1 MLETPS
7 YAPPPLS
14 LSFPLFLCFPLFS
27 IFFLGFRHLIFSSS
41 SQSFYTSGFQA
52 FIVLISPFEIDWL
65 KSQLEV
71 AASAIGFS
79 VLYLLLHSSRSIAAF
94 NGASACVNIVFSPLI
109 TCPWTWLKSKNI
121 CAHSPRQPACPF
133 LTVSPCPAFRETCV
147 CISFTKRGH
156 STPRV

>member
-7 YAPPPLS
+7 YAPPPHSLS
-14 LSFPLFLCFPLFS
+14 LSLFS
-27 IFFLGFRHLIFSSS
+27 FVSLFFPSFSSPFDTWFFLLHPNPFIHL
-41 SQSFYTSGFQA
+41 A
-52 FIVLISPFEIDWL
+52 FIVLISAFEIDWL

-94 NGASACVNIVFSPLI
+94 NGASACVNVVCFPLI

-121 CAHSPRQPACPF
+121 CARSPRQPACPF

>member
-1 MLETPS
+1 MYVFCNRSAHSSPPPHTAVPQSAHSVINAICSMALINRTLLTFYTWPAR
-7 YAPPPLS
+7 YLKLPHMPPPLS

-94 NGASACVNIVFSPLI
+94 NGASACVNIVCFPLI
-109 TCPWTWLKSKNI
+109 TCP
-121 CAHSPRQPACPF
+121 
-133 LTVSPCPAFRETCV
+133 
-147 CISFTKRGH
+147 
-156 STPRV
+156 

>member
-1 MLETPS
+1 MR
-7 YAPPPLS
+7 PPPLS
-14 LSFPLFLCFPLFS
+14 LFPLFLCFPLFS
-27 IFFLGFRHLIFSSS
+27 IFFSAFDTWFFLLHPNPFIHL
-41 SQSFYTSGFQA
+41 A
-52 FIVLISPFEIDWL
+52 FIVLISPFEIDWW

-94 NGASACVNIVFSPLI
+94 NGASACVNIVCFPLI

-121 CAHSPRQPACPF
+121 CARSPRQPACPF